1 MKSRMIGVSPSQ
13 KGFSTMAGFITAPE
27 VSVIVRHGS
36 KVTIPAP
43 LMGQPATLPPLCVK
57 CGNPADGKPVE
68 KTFYWH
74 NPAIY
79 LTILLGALVYVVV
92 AMVVR
97 KRIRVRVPL
106 CAQHAQRR
114 GTFVML
120 ACVLPLI
127 GIADAVILPQFDVDG
142 GLVALLAVALV
153 LAGIIIWASVA
164 NPIRPTFIDQ
174 SHGDFTGFNS
184 AFLQKIPE
192 GLQPPA
198 PAFGQASPPPPA
210 VVS

>member
-1 MKSRMIGVSPSQ
+1 
-13 KGFSTMAGFITAPE
+13 MAGFITGPAESPL
-27 VSVIVRHGS
+27 VRQGS
-36 KVTIPAP
+36 KVTIPVP
-43 LMGQPATLPPLCVK
+43 LMGQPAILPPVCVK

-79 LTILLGALVYVVV
+79 LVIFLGVLIYVIVAL
-92 AMVVR
+92 VVR
-97 KRIRVRVPL
+97 KGIRVRVPL

-120 ACVLPLI
+120 SWVLPLI
-127 GIADAVILPQFDVDG
+127 GIADAIILPQFDVDS
-142 GLVALLAVALV
+142 GLVALLAVVLV
-153 LAGIIIWASVA
+153 LTGIIIWASVA

-174 SHGDFTGFNS
+174 SHGDFTGFSS
-184 AFLQKIPE
+184 AFLQSIPE

-198 PAFGQASPPPPA
+198 PTFGQASPPPPPA